1 MMNYLREWADRA
13 RETPEEDRRL
23 DRTDE
28 DLTAGATVDED
39 LTVRDP
45 LGELHPLMADGWD
58 HADVADPRAPEA
70 TAWETTRADIE
81 DAQTPRY
88 TWEQTSPTPE
98 DGHVYEI
105 TDPVGIAQYDD
116 AHPLQSGAEGG
127 EEVDLTPRIER
138 IDEPALELDM

>member
-13 RETPEEDRRL
+13 REMPEDDPRL
-23 DRTDE
+23 DRADE
-28 DLTAGATVDED
+28 A
-39 LTVRDP
+39 LTVTDP
-45 LGELHPLMADGWD
+45 LGEMRPLLPDGGDHPDVSEP
-58 HADVADPRAPEA
+58 HASPS

-88 TWEQTSPTPE
+88 TWEQTGPTPE
-98 DGHVYEI
+98 DGQVYEI

-138 IDEPALELDM
+138 IDEPALELDF